1 PFGPAS
7 QLPLLSY
14 SHSFQEAIS
23 MPLSISNSK
32 PAHLFCTKVPVGICA
47 LLVVGIEI
55 ASDYLRKHPSDTLAR
70 VSRQY
75 ADAVY
80 ARPAKSGE
88 PKFPR
93 ILRVPCSLGQ

>member
-1 PFGPAS
+1 
-7 QLPLLSY
+7 
-14 SHSFQEAIS
+14 

-32 PAHLFCTKVPVGICA
+32 PAYLFYTKVPVGICA

-55 ASDYLRKHPSDTLAR
+55 ASDCLQKHHSDTFAR

-80 ARPAKSGE
+80 APRE
-88 PKFPR
+88 VRRTNFPR
-93 ILRVPCSLGQ
+93 ILRVPCSLGQRGMLRV